1 MIDDEQMPLRE
12 EADSVPELTPS
23 AARPNRLLALIPRWR
38 WCFFAL
44 VAVLLLASF
53 NGKWRVGRDSA
64 AYRGLG
70 HHLATEGKY
79 LFRDKQKAVI
89 YSDQQDTRYPGLPIV
104 LAGVEKVFGVKDAA
118 AVGVVTLMGVLT
130 LLGTYALLRG
140 SERTLTLPSP
150 GIPGEGKDWL
160 TIAVVFG
167 LGINGRFLEH
177 ANEVLTDVPFLLGVV
192 ATLLGFD
199 GLMAARG
206 KGGRAM
212 SLCLMALGLLLAA
225 SMRPTFW
232 MLALALAGTCI
243 WGLVWRTHAN
253 QRKEE
258 ARSRRTACGLALGM
272 LAVAALAFMLVVDLR
287 GKHAAGYEG
296 KLSERYGELQK
307 VLSQLPQNAHAML
320 EQTLPESFFGTQM
333 GPGFVPFLKDRRGE
347 QLWWGLSSVF
357 SLVLISGGVWLARRN
372 MLWGMFLLLT
382 AGTMTVIGSVPRY
395 FIMVLPLLLAAWG
408 GQVAWAAGKFR
419 RWRWAPEVV
428 VFFGLGMVVTPNLIA
443 CANLIREQRG
453 YSKPQE
459 GFKRV
464 GFLKAYH
471 GGTWDGVYEV
481 AGMIRKHVKDGQKVI
496 GPEATVLTYL
506 SGRDVFGVGM
516 LLPKRDRNGAWSS
529 KLRKMRQDGFD
540 YCIFAVPGTSG
551 GMYEDKDLLT
561 GKLIRIGVLR
571 PRQEIACAADYR
583 LCTYDVMLVVKKG
596 GSKRLRDP
604 ELPTT
609 RSVRRVR
616 PATTQSATTQSATT
630 APVKRGKRRRP
641 STTQATTMP
650 LTTTRTSTAPGK
662 GPVTLPVG
670 DSVPEY
676 GPRK

>member
-1 MIDDEQMPLRE
+1 MPPRE
-12 EADSVPELTPS
+12 VADSAPTPS
-23 AARPNRLLALIPRWR
+23 VIATRPNRLLALIPRWR
-38 WCFFAL
+38 WGFFAV

-104 LAGVEKVFGVKDAA
+104 LAGVEKVFGTKDAA

-130 LLGTYALLRG
+130 LVGTYVLLNG
-140 SERTLTLPSP
+140 SRLTLPSP
-150 GIPGEGKDWL
+150 GVSSESQGWL

-192 ATLLGFD
+192 VTLLGFD
-199 GLMAARG
+199 RLMEARG
-206 KGGRAM
+206 KGGRAF

-232 MLALALAGTCI
+232 MLALALGATCA

-258 ARSRRTACGLALGM
+258 ARARRTGCGLALGM
-272 LAVAALAFMLVVDLR
+272 LALAALAFMLVVDLR

-347 QLWWGLSSVF
+347 QLWWGLSSIF
-357 SLVLISGGVWLARRN
+357 SLVLIGGGVWLARRN

-408 GQVAWAAGKFR
+408 GQVAWAAGKVR
-419 RWRWAPEVV
+419 RWAWAPEVV
-428 VFFGLGMVVTPNLIA
+428 VFFGLGMVVTPNLIS

-459 GFKRV
+459 GFKKI

-481 AGMIRKHVKDGQKVI
+481 AGMIRMHVKDGQKVI

-516 LLPKRDRNGAWSS
+516 LLPKRDRNAVWST

-540 YCIFAVPGTSG
+540 YCVFAVPGTSG
-551 GMYEDKDLLT
+551 GLYEDKDLLT

-571 PRQEIACAADYR
+571 PRQEIASAADYR

-609 RSVRRVR
+609 RSVRRAR
-616 PATTQSATTQSATT
+616 PATTQSATTQAATT
-630 APVKRGKRRRP
+630 APAKRGKRRRP
-641 STTQATTMP
+641 ATTQSTTIP
-650 LTTTRTSTAPGK
+650 VTTTRSTTA
-662 GPVTLPVG
+662 PVTLPAPKR
-670 DSVPEY
+670 SP
-676 GPRK
+676 

>member
-1 MIDDEQMPLRE
+1 MDDARMPPRE
-12 EADSVPELTPS
+12 VDDSAPTPNGI

-38 WCFFAL
+38 GWFFAL

-104 LAGVEKVFGVKDAA
+104 LAGVEKLFGAKDAA

-130 LLGTYALLRG
+130 LVGTYVLLNASR
-140 SERTLTLPSP
+140 LTLPSP
-150 GIPGEGKDWL
+150 GVSSGSQGWL

-192 ATLLGFD
+192 VTLLGFD
-199 GLMAARG
+199 RLMEARG
-206 KGGRAM
+206 KGGRAF

-232 MLALALAGTCI
+232 MLALALTGTCV

-253 QRKEE
+253 QQKEE

-272 LAVAALAFMLVVDLR
+272 LALAALAFMLVVDLR

-357 SLVLISGGVWLARRN
+357 SLVLIGGGVWLARRN

-408 GQVAWAAGKFR
+408 GQVAWAAGKVR
-419 RWRWAPEVV
+419 RWAWAPEVV

-459 GFKRV
+459 GFKKV

-516 LLPKRDRNGAWSS
+516 LLPRRDRNAAWST

-540 YCIFAVPGTSG
+540 YCVFAVPGTSG
-551 GMYEDKDLLT
+551 GLYEDKDLLT

-571 PRQEIACAADYR
+571 PRLEIASAADYR

-604 ELPTT
+604 ELPAT
-609 RSVRRVR
+609 RSVRRAR

-641 STTQATTMP
+641 ATTQSTTMP
-650 LTTTRTSTAPGK
+650 VTTTRSTTA
-662 GPVTLPVG
+662 PVTLPVPKR
-670 DSVPEY
+670 SP
-676 GPRK
+676 